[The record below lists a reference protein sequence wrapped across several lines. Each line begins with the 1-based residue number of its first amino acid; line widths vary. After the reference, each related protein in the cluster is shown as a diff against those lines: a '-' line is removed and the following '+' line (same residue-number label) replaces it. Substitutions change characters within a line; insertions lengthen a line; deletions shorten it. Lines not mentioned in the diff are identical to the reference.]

1 MSLKPSCFTPANYD
15 PYAPLRSPLSR
26 RSSAECVDDMV
37 VCMQEILA
45 NHGTG
50 IVDEH
55 DLMRAGF
62 TPGEIERH
70 RGEAVAAL
78 AQRLRPAGRRA
89 A

>member
-1 MSLKPSCFTPANYD
+1 
-15 PYAPLRSPLSR
+15 
-26 RSSAECVDDMV
+26 MV

-78 AQRLRPAGRRA
+78 VDRLKPADRRA